1 MEIKSFFVSAKTIS
15 VQRAAMGSKV
25 NLWKA
30 VKVAKNLN
38 SESIPTN
45 LSLGGVPVPE
55 GQVAESFGNY
65 LSQKISTNVD
75 MTVVDSR
82 GVYNGKCKLV
92 VQNRNFMLK
101 SDVEL
106 CMVDLKK

>member
-1 MEIKSFFVSAKTIS
+1 MC
-15 VQRAAMGSKV
+15 SKV

-38 SESIPTN
+38 SESIPMN
-45 LSLGGVPVPE
+45 LTLRGAQVPE
-55 GQVAESFGNY
+55 GQIAECFGNY
-65 LSQKISTNVD
+65 FSQKISSNVA
-75 MTVVDSR
+75 MTVVDSS

-106 CMVDLKK
+106 CMADLKNKKI